1 MKYFYDYKNNYK
13 YSLSLGQVYRN
24 KNSKD
29 FLQSSGL
36 NGYESDILLTGNIS
50 FQKDLDIA
58 SKQVYSK
65 NFSLKRSDTS
75 LKITKNRYQINTSLV
90 NLISDPSEGTSSDL
104 KELILNF
111 NSSLTKNWSGKIGLR
126 RNMVNNENINASVG
140 LNFLR
145 MNVSTS
151 IYLYQEGIQQP
162 IFCPKTLGLT

>member
-13 YSLSLGQVYRN
+13 YSVSLGQVYRN

-50 FQKDLDIA
+50 FQRDLDIA

-90 NLISDPSEGTSSDL
+90 NLISDPSEGTSNDL
-104 KELILNF
+104 KELILI
-111 NSSLTKNWSGKIGLR
+111 LIL
-126 RNMVNNENINASVG
+126 A
-140 LNFLR
+140 
-145 MNVSTS
+145 
-151 IYLYQEGIQQP
+151 
-162 IFCPKTLGLT
+162 